1 MVYAEPESLYDPNK
15 ANGDI
20 LNGTS
25 NVQALAIHGGQ
36 NVFELVTMLQTLQH
50 NILHKLAMT

>member
-25 NVQALAIHGGQ
+25 NAQALAIHGGQ
-36 NVFELVTMLQTLQH
+36 NVFELVTML
-50 NILHKLAMT
+50 